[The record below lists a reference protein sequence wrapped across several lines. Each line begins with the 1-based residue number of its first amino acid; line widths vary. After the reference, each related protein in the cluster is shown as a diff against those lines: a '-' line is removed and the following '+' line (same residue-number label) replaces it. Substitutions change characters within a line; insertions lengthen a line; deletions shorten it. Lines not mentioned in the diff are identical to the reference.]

1 MDNMTDSFLS
11 KYRPKTIKDF
21 KLSHHMENAIYSF
34 IEMEN
39 VNILLY
45 GNPSSGKSMLLNA
58 IVREY
63 YQLEPN
69 AHLPEN
75 NILTINNLKEQGIQY
90 YRNEMKSFC
99 QTHSIIHG
107 KKKMVVID
115 DLDNVNEQSQQ
126 VFRNYMDKYKHNVH
140 FLAVCT
146 NMQKVIE
153 SIQSRMHIMQ
163 LHPLDMI
170 SIRDRMETII
180 KLEDITIPEDS
191 KEYLLSIC
199 NNSIRTIINHIE
211 KLYILDQPITV
222 PLCKRV
228 CSNISFQHFDEYID
242 AYNEKDLRKGI
253 QILYELFHSGYSVI
267 DILDYFFHF
276 VKSTNRLEETLKY
289 KIIPLLCKYITI
301 FHNVHEDVIELALF
315 TNSFFQEDFSRI
327 EK

>member
-1 MDNMTDSFLS
+1 MTDSFLS

-21 KLSHHMENAIYSF
+21 QLSEHMENAIFSF

-39 VNILLY
+39 VNLLLY
-45 GNPSSGKSMLLNA
+45 GNTSSGKSMLLNA

-63 YQLEPN
+63 YNLAPD

-107 KKKMVVID
+107 KKKMVIID
-115 DLDNVNEQSQQ
+115 DIDNVNEQSQQ

-140 FLAVCT
+140 FVAVCT

-163 LHPLDMI
+163 LHPLDMTR
-170 SIRDRMETII
+170 IREQMETII
-180 KLEDITIPEDS
+180 KLENMHIPEDS
-191 KEYLLSIC
+191 KTYLLSIC

-211 KLYILDQPITV
+211 KLYILDKPITTE
-222 PLCKRV
+222 LCKIV

-242 AYNEKDLRKGI
+242 AFKERNLQKGI
-253 QILYELFHSGYSVI
+253 RILYELFNSGYSVI

-276 VKSTNRLEETLKY
+276 VKSTNRLEESLKY